1 MLGPRSI
8 LPNLMA
14 WGSNGYISPTLWILI
29 YLKKAVRQAKKG
41 TEKVMLKAKAIEK
54 EFEEEVGSD
63 EEGV

>member
-1 MLGPRSI
+1 
-8 LPNLMA
+8 
-14 WGSNGYISPTLWILI
+14 LI